1 MKGAGGM
8 VHKTYIE
15 VIPNPAEGI
24 FYALNSFDVPW
35 KNNNYYVPDDMDYTL
50 NHAAD
55 KYISRMV
62 DILLNNDD
70 ELTTN
75 ALSILANV
83 IYKMFSRKWNKLYA
97 TFGYEY
103 NPINNYDMT
112 ETMTN
117 DTTQHTH
124 GHTETIT
131 DNLSHTKTGT
141 ETTAYDTTDE
151 TTNNLNNTIEEQIE
165 GFNSSEYQPANKS
178 IADNTG
184 TQTNTKDGTDTLTY
198 NTTNRDTGTQTHAN
212 TGTDTDV
219 RNYVLTRSGNI
230 GVTTS
235 QQMLES
241 ELELRKWNFF
251 ERVYNDIDSVCCLS
265 IY

>member
-1 MKGAGGM
+1 MTF
-8 VHKTYIE
+8 KTYAE

-62 DILLNNDD
+62 DILLNSNE
-70 ELTTN
+70 ELSSN

-83 IYKMFSRKWNKLYA
+83 IYKMFSRKWTKLYA
-97 TFGYEY
+97 SFNFEY

-131 DNLSHTKTGT
+131 DNLTHTKTGT
-141 ETTAYDTTDE
+141 ETTEYDTTDE
-151 TTNNLNNTIEEQIE
+151 TTNDLNNTIEEQIE
-165 GFNSSEYQPANKS
+165 GFNSSSYQPANKS

-184 TQTNTKDGTDTLTY
+184 TQTVTKDGTDTLTH

-235 QQMLES
+235 QQMIES
-241 ELELRKWNFF
+241 ERKLWEYDFVMS
-251 ERVYNDIDSVCCLS
+251 VYRDIDRILT
-265 IY
+265 IEYYGGF